1 MLVAC
6 QFKPIAI
13 NQCNINGYM
22 TDIDINDV
30 DKVNFAFG
38 YNCGYYWRCKDEV
51 GAPQSLNFNDCPDL
65 ISDL

>member
-1 MLVAC
+1 
-6 QFKPIAI
+6 
-13 NQCNINGYM
+13 M